1 MVLYNSACIN
11 EVLVHSNFTFVCLLH
26 EAVEQ
31 CGCVLEIWRLT
42 VVFDHAV
49 CEERL
54 VPYILATSLLFI
66 QANHSVQNN

>member
-1 MVLYNSACIN
+1 M
-11 EVLVHSNFTFVCLLH
+11 HGNFTFVCLLQ

-31 CGCVLEIWRLT
+31 CGCVLEIWQLT
-42 VVFDHAV
+42 VVFDQPV

-66 QANHSVQNN
+66 QANNNPFTLGIRTVPEPFYCLV